1 MMIFMTKCINMP
13 TSLNGTKRMY
23 IVTARLH
30 KRFDMIFSAR
40 RINMHISLNG
50 KKHMHI
56 SIRVVLHMI

>member
-1 MMIFMTKCINMP
+1 MP